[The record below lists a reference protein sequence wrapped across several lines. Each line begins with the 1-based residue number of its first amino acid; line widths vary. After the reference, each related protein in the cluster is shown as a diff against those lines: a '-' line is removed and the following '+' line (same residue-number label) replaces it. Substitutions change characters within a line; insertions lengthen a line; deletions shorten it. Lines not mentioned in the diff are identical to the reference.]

1 MMTDVLEDLVDKELK
16 KIIWQLCNGVTAGI
30 DPISQS
36 KLQTSDRED
45 VVDCMVKQYPDDAG
59 KIAVQAL
66 RNMKQNELAKRLDL
80 KLQEGI
86 TLDCFKISYFLYRLY
101 IYIVVIFLNNN
112 DIRIHKMLLDY
123 LNRYIFVNVN
133 ILCL

>member
-16 KIIWQLCNGVTAGI
+16 KFIWQLCNGVTAGI

-86 TLDCFKISYFLYRLY
+86 TLDCFKISYFLYILY
-101 IYIVVIFLNNN
+101 IYSSHLFE
-112 DIRIHKMLLDY
+112 
-123 LNRYIFVNVN
+123 
-133 ILCL
+133 